1 MRRLKSF
8 LRNLPVAGDVLVRI
22 YRALPFAS
30 GRPQGPAAATLKRI
44 QRQLEREADAQV
56 VGPWSNGL
64 EGELLYWIPLLRL
77 LVKRGS
83 LDPERALSIADPW
96 KTPLYA
102 GVARECRLDSDS
114 VAQLSGPEVESI
126 VRPFREG
133 HAGVSVPMRNAAYQ
147 PYEEGRAPGDEEF
160 DFVLAFDGGSTAD
173 LADLLFR
180 LKGVASVAV
189 TGSPDLALDDGVA
202 QLDGQEA
209 VLARGRT
216 VVGAWCEATA
226 VSLFAGTRTVVLEPD
241 DPARK
246 RDVALAERVAQQIGT
261 PFAVV
266 QPQALASLAAM
277 LELL

>member
-1 MRRLKSF
+1 VRRLKSF
-8 LRNLPVAGDVLVRI
+8 LRNLPVAGDLLVRM

-30 GRPQGPAAATLKRI
+30 RRPQAPAAVTLKRI
-44 QRQLEREADAQV
+44 QRQLEREDDVQV

-64 EGELLYWIPLLRL
+64 EGELLYWIPFLRV
-77 LVKRGS
+77 LVKRRS
-83 LDPERALSIADPW
+83 LDPKRTLSLADPW
-96 KTPLYA
+96 KAPLYA
-102 GVARECRLDSDS
+102 GVARECRLDSES
-114 VAQLSGPEVESI
+114 VAQLSGAEVESI

-147 PYEEGRAPGDEEF
+147 PYEEGRAPGEEEF
-160 DFVLAFDGGSTAD
+160 DFVLAFDGDSTAD
-173 LADLLFR
+173 LTDLLYR
-180 LKGVASVAV
+180 LRGVASVAV
-189 TGSPDLALDDGVA
+189 TGSPDLALEGVA
-202 QLDGQEA
+202 QLDGPEA

-277 LELL
+277 LDVL